1 MFKWYRGNELLTPYN
16 SVFVNDR
23 KKLIHYLNSMSMPV
37 IENPTYKIFNF
48 EHKDKIIYEKFNNS
62 IVYLPSLALLT
73 KQEITIL
80 ACMLNNY
87 ID

>member
-16 SVFVNDR
+16 SIFVKDR
-23 KKLIHYLNSMSMPV
+23 VKLIHYFNSMNIPV

-48 EHKDKIIYEKFNNS
+48 EHQSKTTYKKFNDS
-62 IVYLPSLALLT
+62 IVYLPSLAILT
-73 KQEITIL
+73 TKEINLL